1 MTRVRLSAPVRKKLQ
16 APVRGRGGF
25 QHFLRELQAHV
36 EGDELVL
43 DEDLR
48 GRIEHYAIDFGRGG
62 WQTFFRQ
69 LLDEVES
76 ATAA

>member
-1 MTRVRLSAPVRKKLQ
+1 MGEVGSSTSSA
-16 APVRGRGGF
+16 
-25 QHFLRELQAHV
+25 ELQAHV

-43 DEDLR
+43 DEALR

-69 LLDEVES
+69 LLDEVER